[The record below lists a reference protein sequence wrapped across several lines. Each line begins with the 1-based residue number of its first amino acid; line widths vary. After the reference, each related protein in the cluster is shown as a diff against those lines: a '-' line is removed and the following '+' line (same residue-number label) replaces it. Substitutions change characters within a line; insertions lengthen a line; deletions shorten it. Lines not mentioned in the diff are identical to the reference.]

1 MKEAIKEHTSER
13 MIEYDIARGIGIMAV
28 LLGHSKIGVN
38 LIYAFHMPLFFVI
51 SGYFAGGGIGRKIKV
66 LLKSYF
72 VTCFS
77 MALLYCC
84 TEGIARII
92 IKSDFSTVITTI
104 KDILFAS
111 IIGLGYHERIGIAIL
126 PAIGPIWYLLALI
139 WAMILLK
146 LYTHFANTLFPAVI
160 IGTIGLLTSR
170 WFWLPW
176 SIQEGMVASIYLS
189 VGFEY
194 HKHQDIDLTK
204 NRFVHCGILGLAI
217 LYVLICLKMNSHID
231 MVSNKY
237 PLGVIDFVGTI
248 CCVISV
254 MYISKMI
261 GRKKQGVAQCVQW
274 LGKNTLVMLCVH
286 TIEIRIFPWW
296 VINKMLSG
304 IREQLI
310 INWIV
315 FGIRIILVLGGTYI
329 VNWAIKKYKMRI
341 IDLEKVNAS
350 RKDKQK

>member
-1 MKEAIKEHTSER
+1 MLSA
-13 MIEYDIARGIGIMAV
+13 DISR
-28 LLGHSKIGVN
+28 
-38 LIYAFHMPLFFVI
+38 
-51 SGYFAGGGIGRKIKV
+51 GGGIGRKIKV
-66 LLKSYF
+66 LLKPYY

-104 KDILFAS
+104 KDILSAS
-111 IIGLGYHERIGIAIL
+111 IIGLGYHERIGNALL

-146 LYTHFANTLFPAVI
+146 IYTHFANTFFPAVI
-160 IGTIGLLTSR
+160 IGAIGLLTLR

-194 HKHQDIDLTK
+194 HKHQNIDLTK
-204 NRFVHCGILGLAI
+204 NRFVHYGILGLSI
-217 LYVLICLKMNSHID
+217 SYVLICLKMNTHID

-248 CCVISV
+248 CCVISLR
-254 MYISKMI
+254 YISRVI
-261 GRKKQGVAQCVQW
+261 GRKRQGFVQCVQW

-286 TIEIRIFPWW
+286 TIEMRIFPWW
-296 VINKMLSG
+296 AINKILSG
-304 IREQLI
+304 IKEQLI
-310 INWIV
+310 INWVI
-315 FGIRIILVLGGTYI
+315 FGIRVVLVLGGTYI
-329 VNWAIKKYKMRI
+329 VNCLIKNKMRI
-341 IDLEKVNAS
+341 TGLEKVNAN